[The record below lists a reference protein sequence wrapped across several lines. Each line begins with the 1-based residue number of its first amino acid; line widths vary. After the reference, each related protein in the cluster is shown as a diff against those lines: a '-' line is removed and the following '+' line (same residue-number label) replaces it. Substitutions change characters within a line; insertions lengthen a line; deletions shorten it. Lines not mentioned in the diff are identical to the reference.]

1 MAIAHSK
8 VTAQGQISVPM
19 DVRRKLGIGPGS
31 VLEWEED
38 GDKMIVRRAG
48 RFSSEDIHRVLF
60 GTRTPETRSVDELK
74 EGIRRYTR
82 KRYARKRYAR
92 G

>member
-8 VTAQGQISVPM
+8 VTAQGQISVPV

-38 GDKMIVRRAG
+38 GNNIVVRRAG
-48 RFSSEDIHRVLF
+48 RFSSEDIHRALF
-60 GTRTPETRSVDELK
+60 GARTPETRRADELR

-82 KRYARKRYAR
+82 KRYAR